1 MLSLAKNPIYKPSLH
16 QSKTLAL
23 TLFQQCMHVAVTMK
37 WKKDP
42 YFDSID
48 LLTKSKDLKILIS
61 LKNLILSLSPPQVG
75 IPISS
80 ISKQN
85 RRLEIS
91 GRVTAFLRKY
101 PSFFEEFTGPKYNLP
116 WFKLTHEAF
125 ELDREE
131 NTIYET
137 KMGEIV
143 DRLRRLVLMSRERI
157 LPFRIVQG
165 MLWYLGLP
173 DDFLKNQENLLKFG
187 FEIFEIGD
195 GEKWLKAPDTGQT
208 LPLSALQR
216 NAISESGEQLELLS
230 RSDIH
235 FPLFPSKGIRLKVKI
250 RDWLDQ
256 FQKVPY
262 VSPYEAFSD
271 LELRS
276 DVAEKRVAGV
286 LHELLSIFV
295 DNSAERRRL
304 FCLRKHL
311 GLPQKVDKVFEKHPH
326 VFYLLLKNKTCF
338 VVLKEAYQVNGQD
351 TVIERHP
358 LLKVRQKYVKLMMN
372 SDTILRIRR
381 SGKQVVELNEEDS
394 SLI

>member
-1 MLSLAKNPIYKPSLH
+1 MLSLAKTLIYKPSLLC
-16 QSKTLAL
+16 QSL
-23 TLFQQCMHVAVTMK
+23 TQRCMYINVTMK

-42 YFDSID
+42 FFDSID
-48 LLTKSKDLKILIS
+48 VLTEAKDLKILIS
-61 LKNLILSLSPPQVG
+61 LKNLFLSLSPPEVG

-80 ISKQN
+80 ISKQS

-91 GRVTAFLRKY
+91 GRVAAFLRKY

-116 WFKLTHEAF
+116 WFKLTQEASD
-125 ELDREE
+125 LHREE
-131 NTIYET
+131 CAVYEE
-137 KMGEIV
+137 KMEEIV
-143 DRLRRLVLMSRERI
+143 DRLRRLLVMSRERI
-157 LPFRIVQG
+157 LPFRVVQG

-173 DDFLKNQENLLKFG
+173 DDFLKNQENFLKFG
-187 FEIFEIGD
+187 FEVLEIGD
-195 GEKWLKAPDTGQT
+195 GEKWLKAPDPGQT

-216 NAISESGEQLELLS
+216 NAINEYGAQLELLS

-262 VSPYEAFSD
+262 ISPYEDFSD
-271 LELRS
+271 MNPHA
-276 DVAEKRVAGV
+276 DVAEKRVAGI

-295 DNSAERRRL
+295 DNSAERRCL

-311 GLPQKVDKVFEKHPH
+311 GLPQKVHKVFEKHPY

-338 VVLKEAYQVNGQD
+338 VVLKEAYRVNKLD
-351 TVIERHP
+351 TAIERHP
-358 LLKVRQKYVKLMMN
+358 LLKVRKKYVKLMKK
-372 SDTILRIRR
+372 SDTILRNRR
-381 SGKQVVELNEEDS
+381 SGKPFLEHKEEGS
-394 SLI
+394 SLV